1 MRGHG
6 CYPPGTVPSS
16 LCHPAWDTSNHT
28 VGAQA
33 HPERVARALAGREHG
48 PVPQLCPHPTAWP
61 SPSAFPHCPRGSR
74 ELGGLP
80 WGQLCL
86 QAAQAGT
93 SWGGTGHGDTRDKR
107 AAPGAEM
114 AARDNALAK
123 GRDGDYC
130 SIGPTSGGGGKVSAH
145 GDLGFKGFSTGTAM
159 PQGSLCTNWGYSRWT
174 MLTGERECAQDMGLG
189 TIKLQAL
196 LCWHRGAT
204 GPSGA
209 CPSSPSVPRC
219 PPAVTFSLPFPR
231 WEPAVGRPLFC
242 RAGTVP
248 SFHPLLH

>member
-1 MRGHG
+1 M
-6 CYPPGTVPSS
+6 
-16 LCHPAWDTSNHT
+16 A
-28 VGAQA
+28 
-33 HPERVARALAGREHG
+33 
-48 PVPQLCPHPTAWP
+48 LCPSCVPTPQPGRPLQPFPTA
-61 SPSAFPHCPRGSR
+61 RG
-74 ELGGLP
+74 E
-80 WGQLCL
+80 
-86 QAAQAGT
+86 AG
-93 SWGGTGHGDTRDKR
+93 SWGGSPGASSLPASSTGRDVLGIWGHGDTRDKR

-114 AARDNALAK
+114 AARDDALAK

-145 GDLGFKGFSTGTAM
+145 GDLGFTGFSTGTAM
-159 PQGSLCTNWGYSRWT
+159 PQGSLCIDWGYSCWT
-174 MLTGERECAQDMGLG
+174 MLTGERERAQDMGLG

-204 GPSGA
+204 GPSGV
-209 CPSSPSVPRC
+209 CPSSLSVPRC
-219 PPAVTFSLPFPR
+219 PPAVSFSLLFPR